1 MALQRSYKIPKV
13 IISFSIAGVDDVYR
27 LSKID
32 FKTVNQEEG
41 FIVSTMNPSAIKSY
55 KICLEVIQKYFHY
68 PPFYTPLIANF
79 FLFSTNSWTEEDMKE
94 LNDLNKVQELEVKAR
109 QMILFGSEKITLG
122 LSYLNQLTKTLLQ
135 MASLKENKLC
145 NFSMQDEN
153 HYCAMAEVLWINKKM
168 NLWFGSISLDTK
180 PDSVTV
186 ERIIAHHLGADHLR
200 HQVLFDLF
208 AIEAKRYLQ
217 LLASGFGIENPTIPE
232 VNMNLCNMLI
242 GIKADHAG
250 TVMDCM
256 RIYTGEKLNIGPK
269 CP

>member
-1 MALQRSYKIPKV
+1 M
-13 IISFSIAGVDDVYR
+13 
-27 LSKID
+27 D
-32 FKTVNQEEG
+32 FKLVNQEEG
-41 FIVSTMNPSAIKSY
+41 YLISTMNPSAIKSY
-55 KICLEVIQKYFHY
+55 KMCLEVIQKHFHY

-79 FLFSTNSWTEEDMKE
+79 FLFSTSSWAEEDVFE
-94 LNDLNKVQELEVKAR
+94 LNDLNKVKELETEAR
-109 QMILFGSEKITLG
+109 QMILFGSERITVG
-122 LSYLNQLTKTLLQ
+122 LSYLNQLTKTLMQ
-135 MASLKENKLC
+135 MASLKEFKLC

-153 HYCAMAEVLWINKKM
+153 RYCAMAEVLWINKKM

-217 LLASGFGIENPTIPE
+217 LLASGFGIENPSIPE

-242 GIKADHAG
+242 GIKADQAG
-250 TVMDCM
+250 TVMDCI
-256 RIYTGEKLNIGPK
+256 RIYTGKQIQIGIKYFQVRWSEAPK
-269 CP
+269 AP